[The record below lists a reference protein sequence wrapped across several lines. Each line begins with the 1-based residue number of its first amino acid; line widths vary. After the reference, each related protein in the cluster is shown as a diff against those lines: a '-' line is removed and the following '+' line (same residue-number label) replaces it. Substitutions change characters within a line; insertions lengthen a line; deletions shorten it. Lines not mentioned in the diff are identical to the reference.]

1 MPVNMHLPFGLTMA
15 TVQTF
20 APVLVI
26 LLFVLFALPKAS
38 HLFFLQ
44 YMRGVT
50 RAKLGE
56 IDFIPGPVESKQHF
70 KHAASAVQRALSAHH
85 HNFHYNIKVVHVDQP
100 IEQAIRVEGVTMLQL
115 ARKSNLQTRFDT
127 GQSKATSLQM
137 LVRVDVSQLGD
148 HSRVSWRFL
157 PSDPSLFQAQTQ
169 IHDPN
174 VDYLVARTN
183 YALLKELKPL
193 C

>member
-1 MPVNMHLPFGLTMA
+1 MPANLHLPFGLTLA
-15 TVQTF
+15 TIQTF
-20 APVLVI
+20 API
-26 LLFVLFALPKAS
+26 LLVLLFFLFALPKAS
-38 HLFFLQ
+38 ALFLLQ
-44 YMRGVT
+44 FMRGVT
-50 RAKLGE
+50 RAKLGPV
-56 IDFIPGPVESKQHF
+56 DFLPGPVESKQHF
-70 KHAASAVQRALSAHH
+70 KIAASSVQRALSAHH
-85 HNFHYNIKVVHVDQP
+85 RDFHYNIKVINVPDP
-100 IEQAIRVEGVTMLQL
+100 IEQSIRVEGTTMVNL

-137 LVRVDVSQLGD
+137 LVRVDVSQFGEN
-148 HSRVSWRFL
+148 SRVTWRFL

-183 YALLKELKPL
+183 FALLKELKPL